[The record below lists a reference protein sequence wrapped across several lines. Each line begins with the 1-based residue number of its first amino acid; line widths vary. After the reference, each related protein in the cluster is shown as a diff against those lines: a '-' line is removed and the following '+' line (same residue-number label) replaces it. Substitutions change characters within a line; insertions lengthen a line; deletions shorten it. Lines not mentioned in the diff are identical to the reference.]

1 MNLSSKI
8 QMITGGNKQAA
19 TFLLF
24 VLLSAV
30 IWTINALSK
39 DQITTIHIP
48 ITYPGE
54 QSQEL
59 QSGLPHELIFNAKG
73 KGFFLM
79 QFMTKT
85 ENFRIVPKSIS
96 NPLRDTVISSLQA
109 LAPVLEDFQGK
120 IEIRN
125 LQPEQLLLSG
135 RKMFSKKVAIQPRF
149 RATYLPAF
157 VQKGPAITQPDS
169 ILLFSTAPIP
179 DTLVRISTIINEATG
194 LDKTLFR
201 RTRLE
206 LPNGNFHVAQN
217 DIWFLLPVEK
227 GTEITLEVPIK
238 NNRIFQHESFIPST
252 VKLTCRVPLSRFH
265 QTKAENFLLL
275 PTQPSID
282 GEKMLIEVIKAP
294 YWASS
299 IRIEPGVVNRI
310 ITEGR

>member
-157 VQKGPAITQPDS
+157 VQKGPAITTAFYCSVQRRFLTRWYASPRSSTKPPDWTKHYS
-169 ILLFSTAPIP
+169 DAPDLNYP
-179 DTLVRISTIINEATG
+179 
-194 LDKTLFR
+194 
-201 RTRLE
+201 
-206 LPNGNFHVAQN
+206 
-217 DIWFLLPVEK
+217 
-227 GTEITLEVPIK
+227 TET
-238 NNRIFQHESFIPST
+238 S
-252 VKLTCRVPLSRFH
+252 
-265 QTKAENFLLL
+265 
-275 PTQPSID
+275 
-282 GEKMLIEVIKAP
+282 M
-294 YWASS
+294 
-299 IRIEPGVVNRI
+299 
-310 ITEGR
+310 

>member
-8 QMITGGNKQAA
+8 QAITGGNKQAA

-24 VLLSAV
+24 VVLSAV

-39 DQITTIHIP
+39 DQTTTVRIP

-54 QSQEL
+54 QSAQL

-79 QFMTKT
+79 QFMSKT
-85 ENFRIVPKSIS
+85 ENFRIVPKSI
-96 NPLRDTVISSLQA
+96 NHPLRDTVIASLQA

-135 RKMFSKKVAIQPRF
+135 RKMFSKKVAIQPRY
-149 RATYLPAF
+149 RVTYFPAY

-179 DTLVRISTIINEATG
+179 DSLERVNTILNEASG
-194 LDKTLFR
+194 IDKNLFR
-201 RTRLE
+201 RTQLE
-206 LPNGNFHVAQN
+206 LPNGNYHIAQN

-227 GTEITLEVPIK
+227 GTEITLEVPITNK
-238 NNRIFQHESFIPST
+238 RIFQHESYIPSS

-265 QTKAENFLLL
+265 QTKADNFLVL

-282 GEKMLIEVIKAP
+282 GEKMLVEVVKSP

-299 IRIEPGVVNRI
+299 IRIEPGIVNRI